1 MKRETAVD
9 YHECYEWSLKE
20 MPRPDPPSEER
31 RAREG
36 TWAATGDFV
45 WGAVSDGVDEHAELY
60 RERGM
65 VLDLRKK
72 DYKYVEGTK
81 SFYSF
86 ESKLGATS
94 PVTWARFLPCRCSAC
109 RINSTGMDCPFMTR
123 QDCFTGHQSQ
133 HNTHLKKI
141 WTDQDTKAK
150 READKRKRESDK
162 AAKVQKIRG
171 EILGTAPHRT
181 AATIVTPEQAL
192 PMGVQ
197 DALDDQFLT
206 IVQQQQQ
213 QQQQLAAQQPE

>member
-1 MKRETAVD
+1 
-9 YHECYEWSLKE
+9 
-20 MPRPDPPSEER
+20 
-31 RAREG
+31 
-36 TWAATGDFV
+36 
-45 WGAVSDGVDEHAELY
+45 
-60 RERGM
+60 
-65 VLDLRKK
+65 
-72 DYKYVEGTK
+72 
-81 SFYSF
+81 
-86 ESKLGATS
+86 
-94 PVTWARFLPCRCSAC
+94 
-109 RINSTGMDCPFMTR
+109 MTR

-181 AATIVTPEQAL
+181 AATTVTPEQAL